1 MAMASYS
8 VGFWNL
14 ENLFD
19 IAQSPRRSD
28 KLERTLRSELAG
40 WTQAVLDLKLS
51 KLASVITRMN
61 GGLGPDLLGV
71 CEVENRFV
79 LEGLRDVINGI
90 VPGRRYDIVHA
101 DTRDGRGID
110 VAFLYDPN
118 VFTPIATF
126 FHFIVKR
133 SATRDIVQVNFQTS
147 SGRLFVVVGNHWPS
161 RSGGQYESEPFRLI
175 AGETLG
181 YFHERIREVHGPNT
195 AVLAMGDFNDEP
207 PDRSLAVH
215 ARSMRQRPKVTLAQ
229 SAAFLNLMWPIVG
242 SGIGTHYF
250 SNFANVLDQFLA
262 SRSLLTGAG
271 GLEVQTDTVEV
282 VRFADMM
289 GTGAYPGP
297 IRFGRGGDMNADGF
311 SDHFPIAVR
320 ILED

>member
-1 MAMASYS
+1 MASYS
-8 VGFWNL
+8 IGFWNL

-40 WTQAVLDLKLS
+40 WTQTVLDLKLS
-51 KLASVITRMN
+51 KLASVIARMN
-61 GGLGPDLLGV
+61 DGAGPDLLGV
-71 CEVENRFV
+71 CEIENRFV
-79 LEGLRDVINGI
+79 LEALRDAVNAIL
-90 VPGRRYDIVHA
+90 PGRLYDIVHA

-110 VAFLYDPN
+110 VAFLYDPV

-147 SGRLFVVVGNHWPS
+147 SGRLFVVVGNHWPA
-161 RSGGQYESEPFRLI
+161 RSGGQFESEPYRLI

-195 AVLAMGDFNDEP
+195 PVLAMGDFNDEP
-207 PDRSLAVH
+207 SDRSLVEH

-229 SAAFLNLMWPIVG
+229 TAAFLNLMWPIVG

-250 SNFANVLDQFLA
+250 NNFANVLDQFLA

-271 GLEVQTDTVEV
+271 GLEVRADTVEV
-282 VRFADMM
+282 VRFPEMM
-289 GTGAYPGP
+289 GTGVYPAP
-297 IRFGRGGDMNADGF
+297 IRFGRGADMDPAGF
-311 SDHFPIAVR
+311 SDHFPIQVR
-320 ILED
+320 IDED